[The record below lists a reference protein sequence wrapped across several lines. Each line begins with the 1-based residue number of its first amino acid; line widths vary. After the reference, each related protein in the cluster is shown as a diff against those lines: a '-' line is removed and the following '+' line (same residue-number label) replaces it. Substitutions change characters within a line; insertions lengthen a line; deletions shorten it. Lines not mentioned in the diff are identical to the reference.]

1 MANQPFV
8 YPFPRGVDNS
18 QHETTLDG
26 AIVLAGSASA
36 GGEAIAWN
44 SLLSGVPYN
53 ETNWLGRGPGRN
65 TGSAL
70 VTAFSASLGTA
81 LVIAANNFAP
91 GQPVTF
97 KGCTTTLGL
106 LLNGVTVT
114 VVTASATQFTF
125 LSSATGENEGETGMA
140 VSGIGYQMLAKG
152 SQSLSAAVTSLAVS
166 GGIITVT
173 AANYYLPG
181 AQVTFSGLGTAL
193 GLLMNGVKFTVLAST
208 GTAFTLASTLTGT
221 AGSDTG
227 TATGN
232 NPPQPHSVRFWSA
245 TASGYLYQYN
255 EILGQLFVFEGG
267 AGTPAGTIVSTSTAP
282 TITTSSGGVATPLG
296 VAAGALSE
304 TAVASGIT
312 GVQAPTITST
322 FTGTP
327 GSAGALTPLT
337 SGAYPA
343 SVLADVIKFSARFA
357 RGL

>member
-36 GGEAIAWN
+36 GGEAVAWN
-44 SLLSGVPYN
+44 SLLTGVPYN

-70 VTAFSASLGTA
+70 VTAFSASGGTVTA
-81 LVIAANNFAP
+81 TAANSFAP
-91 GQPVTF
+91 GQKVIF

-106 LLNGVTVT
+106 LLNGVAVT
-114 VVTASATQFTF
+114 VVTASASQFTF
-125 LSSATGENEGETGMA
+125 LSVATGSGSGETGMA
-140 VSGIGYQMLAKG
+140 VSGGGYQMLAKG
-152 SQSLSAAVTSLAVS
+152 SQALSAAVTSLAVS

-181 AQVTFSGLGTAL
+181 AQVTFSGLGTTL

-208 GTAFTLASTLTGT
+208 GTAFTLASTLTGS

-255 EILGQLFVFEGG
+255 ETLGQLFVFEGG
-267 AGTPAGTIVSTSTAP
+267 AGTPAGTISAP
-282 TITTSSGGVATPLG
+282 ALTMNSYTPAGTNSSATPPIFTGTPAVLTG
-296 VAAGALSE
+296 TVAA
-304 TAVASGIT
+304 
-312 GVQAPTITST
+312 PT

-343 SVLADVIKFSARFA
+343 GVLADVIKFSARFA